1 MKVRVKEAITISN
14 FDKILK
20 STPLKTRLWVV
31 LQMDDYENWDNG
43 DYKGNVEE
51 LKRKVELIKKE
62 VEDWV
67 EDGMPKE
74 K

>member
-1 MKVRVKEAITISN
+1 MKVRVREAITISN

-31 LQMDDYENWDNG
+31 LCQ
-43 DYKGNVEE
+43 
-51 LKRKVELIKKE
+51 KKNNLA
-62 VEDWV
+62 
-67 EDGMPKE
+67 MLPLPNNCRASKFSQ